1 MLIKRTTRLSSN
13 RRAVER
19 ATWDRFILNK
29 MDLCQALNGPEFLL
43 SSAVTALVELG
54 HEAESN

>member
-19 ATWDRFILNK
+19 ATWDRFILNE
-29 MDLCQALNGPEFLL
+29 MDLCKAFER
-43 SSAVTALVELG
+43 S
-54 HEAESN
+54 